1 MKTSSL
7 QERLRIFPGIS
18 EEPEVGFEVEVG
30 RLLCGDMREMLESEV
45 FCGRP
50 IRWREGKG
58 WLSRTFV
65 IVGPE
70 AHVAQ
75 VKQRID
81 YWAAVNQQIG
91 GM

>member
-1 MKTSSL
+1 MKISKL
-7 QERLRIFPGIS
+7 EERLRIFPGIG
-18 EEPEVGFEVEVG
+18 EQQEVGFEVEVG
-30 RLLCGDMREMLESEV
+30 RLLCGDMRDMLESEV

-58 WLSRTFV
+58 WLSRTFC
-65 IVGPE
+65 IVGPA

-81 YWAAVNQQIG
+81 YWASCTQQ
-91 GM
+91 MASM